1 MKYIKLKIAFL
12 GILFFN
18 VSNTFAQLEKVI
30 VEKYYVS
37 DAIDFTDTTGGIVP
51 IGSSTY
57 RIYVDLAPGS
67 VLKKIYGDANHPFK
81 ITSTESFFNNEI
93 DGQTFAKDFI
103 KNRYTENTVALD
115 SWLTLGQTTK
125 KQGSITNFG
134 VLKTQDDNGSFIGGI
149 NNDGGSQLIATGLL
163 TNADPSFGIPL
174 TVADG
179 MDTLTNQPNNWIHNG
194 VLDFSTGNDSTIFG
208 SLISQSEFVSSQ
220 FYLGNSGVIGVLPD
234 SNQVLI
240 AQLTTLGELSFEL
253 NLEVE
258 QLINGVP
265 TIVKYVAKDSLLQSG
280 EIFNPYLSYPFTC
293 GCDDPDFLEYNS
305 NYTCYEP
312 GSCITPI
319 KLGCMDITACNY
331 DPEVNFNVQ
340 DLCCF
345 PGKCNNR
352 DIAVV
357 CPQLRGD
364 NFEFLLH
371 PNPVNDL
378 LYLDVYSGV
387 LLPIT
392 YTIYNAFGIKIIE
405 KTLNP
410 ALVTTGEV
418 IETSNMGNGLYHI
431 KVEIGNI
438 VSTQLFVKN

>member
-1 MKYIKLKIAFL
+1 MKTFL
-12 GILFFN
+12 ITLFFACFAWYN
-18 VSNTFAQLEKVI
+18 ASAQLEKVI

-37 DAIDFTDTTGGIVP
+37 DANDFTDTLGGIVP
-51 IGSSTY
+51 IGSTTY
-57 RIYVDLAPGS
+57 RIYIDLAPGS
-67 VLKKIYGDANHPFK
+67 VLKNIYGDANHPFK
-81 ITSTESFFNNEI
+81 IVSTESFFNNKI

-149 NNDGGSQLIATGLL
+149 NNDGGSELIATGLL
-163 TNADPSFGIPL
+163 TNADPSCGIPL
-174 TVADG
+174 TIADG
-179 MDTLTNQPNNWIHNG
+179 MDTLTNQPNNWIHSG
-194 VLDFSTGNDSTIFG
+194 ILDFSSGNDSTIFG
-208 SLISQSEFVSSQ
+208 SLIPQNEFIRSQ
-220 FYLGNSGVIGVLPD
+220 FYLANSGVRGVIAD

-265 TIVKYVAKDSLLQSG
+265 TVVKYVAKDTLLQTG
-280 EIFNPYLSYPFTC
+280 EVFNPYLSYPFTC
-293 GCDDPDFLEYNS
+293 GCDDPDFLEYS
-305 NYTCYEP
+305 SSYTCYEP

-319 KLGCMDITACNY
+319 KFGCMDTTACNY
-331 DPEVNFNVQ
+331 DPEVNINIEI
-340 DLCCF
+340 LCCF

-364 NFEFLLH
+364 NFEFLVH

-378 LYLDVYSGV
+378 LYLDVYSGM

-392 YTIYNAFGIKIIE
+392 YSIYNAFGVKIIE
-405 KTLNP
+405 KTLDP
-410 ALVTTGEV
+410 ALVITGEV

>member
-1 MKYIKLKIAFL
+1 MKTFL
-12 GILFFN
+12 ITLFFACFACYN
-18 VSNTFAQLEKVI
+18 ASAQLEKVI
-30 VEKYYVS
+30 VEKYYIS
-37 DAIDFTDTTGGIVP
+37 DANDFTDTSGGIVP
-51 IGSSTY
+51 IGSTTY
-57 RIYVDLAPGS
+57 RIYIDLAPGS

-81 ITSTESFFNNEI
+81 ITSTESFFNNKI

-149 NNDGGSQLIATGLL
+149 NNDGGSALIATGLL
-163 TNADPSFGIPL
+163 TNADPSCGIPL

-179 MDTLTNQPNNWIHNG
+179 MDTLTNQPNNWIHAG
-194 VLDFSTGNDSTIFG
+194 ILDFSTGNDSTIFG
-208 SLISQSEFVSSQ
+208 SLIPQSEFIRSQ
-220 FYLGNSGVIGVLPD
+220 FYLANSGVTGVVPD
-234 SNQVLI
+234 TNQVLI

-258 QLINGVP
+258 QLINGIP
-265 TIVKYVAKDSLLQSG
+265 TIIKYVAKDSLLQNG
-280 EIFNPYLSYPFTC
+280 EVFNPYLSYPLVC
-293 GCDDPDFLEYNS
+293 GCDDPDFLEYS
-305 NYTCYEP
+305 SIYTCYEP
-312 GSCITPI
+312 GSCITPV
-319 KLGCMDITACNY
+319 KFGCMDSTACNY
-331 DPEVNFNVQ
+331 DPEVNISIEI
-340 DLCCF
+340 LCCF

-364 NFEFLLH
+364 DFEFLVH
-371 PNPVNDL
+371 PNPVNEL
-378 LYLDVYSGV
+378 LYLDVYSGM

-392 YTIYNAFGIKIIE
+392 YSIYNAFGIKILE
-405 KTLNP
+405 KTLDP
-410 ALVTTGEV
+410 ALVITGEV